1 MAAKILVV
9 DDEPDIRTFLRTLF
23 AKEGYDVQT
32 AENGDEA
39 IAKAQQDKPA
49 LIFLDIMM
57 PKKTGILAYRR
68 LKKDAA
74 LAEVPVVIL
83 TGLSQYKTF
92 FAQDFDHV
100 PQPEAF
106 IEKPPKKE
114 RLIEIAKE
122 LIPAG
127 ESG

>member
-1 MAAKILVV
+1 MAATILVV

-23 AKEGYDVQT
+23 AKEGYQVET

-39 IAKAQQDKPA
+39 IAKAQQAKPA

-68 LKKDAA
+68 LKKDPE
-74 LAEVPVVIL
+74 LAHVPVVIL

-100 PQPEAF
+100 PHPEAF

-114 RLIEIAKE
+114 RLVEIARE
-122 LIPAG
+122 LIPEG

>member
-1 MAAKILVV
+1 MAATILVV

-23 AKEGYDVQT
+23 AKEGYEVVT
-32 AENGDEA
+32 AEDGNEA
-39 IAKAQQDKPA
+39 VAKAQETKPS

-68 LKKDAA
+68 LKKDAE
-74 LAEVPVVIL
+74 LSSIPVVIL

-114 RLIEIAKE
+114 KLVEIARE
-122 LIPAG
+122 LIPS
-127 ESG
+127 E